1 MVEMKL
7 AHPYIPNDVKEIKH
21 NMLKALEVSDVQT
34 LFSDI
39 PEALRN
45 KQRLQL
51 PPPSSEIETLNKLE
65 QMFDKNRTT
74 KELISF
80 LGGGVWSHFVP
91 SAVDEVTRRSEFLTS
106 YTPYQPEINQGLL
119 QALFEFQSLICEL
132 VDMDVANCSMYDW
145 ASSLGE
151 AARMTSRITKKT
163 EFLIPHFIHP
173 ERLATLHSYAE
184 PAGIKIVEL
193 LHHNDNGQI
202 DLENLKEKVSSKT
215 AGVYVENPS
224 YLGYLISSLEDIS
237 EIAHESGALFV
248 MGVDPISLGILQPP
262 GNYGAD
268 IVIGEGQ
275 PLGNYMN
282 FGGPLLG
289 LFACKDDIRFLRQLP
304 GRVVGMTTTVSSDDR
319 GYCLTLQTREQHIRR
334 EKATSNIC
342 TNEAHSA
349 LRAAV
354 YLSLLGGEGLRE
366 LCEILVAK
374 TNYTIKRLTEIDGL
388 KVPVYNAPHLKEW
401 TIRFEKPEL
410 TPGKISHHLL
420 QNNILGGKSLIQ
432 EFPELGNSALFCI
445 TELHTKENIDTL
457 YSSLHEMCEG

>member
-1 MVEMKL
+1 
-7 AHPYIPNDVKEIKH
+7 
-21 NMLKALEVSDVQT
+21 MLKELEVSDVKT
-34 LFSDI
+34 FFTDI
-39 PEALRN
+39 PEALRT

-51 PPPSSEIETLNKLE
+51 PTPSSEIETLDQLE
-65 QMFDKNRTT
+65 QILNKNRTT

-80 LGGGVWSHFVP
+80 LGGGVWSHYVP

-151 AARMTSRITKKT
+151 AARMTSRVTKKS
-163 EFLIPHFIHP
+163 EFLVPHIIHP

-193 LHHNDNGQI
+193 LQQKRDGQI
-202 DLENLKEKVSSKT
+202 DLEYLKEKVSSKT
-215 AGVYVENPS
+215 AGIYIENPS
-224 YLGYLISSLEDIS
+224 YLGYLMNSLKDIS
-237 EIAHESGALFV
+237 EIAHDSGALFV

-262 GNYGAD
+262 GAYGTD

-275 PLGNYMN
+275 PLGNYLN

-289 LFACKDDIRFLRQLP
+289 LFACRDDNRFLRQLP
-304 GRVVGMTTTVSSDDR
+304 GRVVGMTKTVSGDER

-366 LCEILVAK
+366 LGDLLITK
-374 TNYTIKRLTEIDGL
+374 TNYTIQRLSEIDGL
-388 KVPVYNAPHLKEW
+388 KVPIFQAPHLKEW
-401 TIRFEKPEL
+401 TIQFENPEF
-410 TPGKISHHLL
+410 TPAKITYHLL
-420 QNNILGGKSLIQ
+420 QNGILGGKTLTQ

-445 TELHTKENIDTL
+445 TELHTKANIDRL
-457 YSSLHEMCEG
+457 YSSLSEICEG